1 MRRALSNKHNI
12 FPTIARLRILSSKL
26 MLLYNKILFNNK
38 MKNAFNSPI
47 KKRKRIAFASDAKV
61 KFLNLFTNKLNN
73 NKLSSI
79 LRSRITN
86 DHLALGR
93 KLTNIFTG
101 PTRDQELYS
110 ASKLS
115 VAEAKRNLNVLRKVS
130 NRK

>member
-38 MKNAFNSPI
+38 MRNAFNSPI

-93 KLTNIFTG
+93 KVKNIFIG

-115 VAEAKRNLNVLRKVS
+115 VAEAKRNLNVLKKVS